1 LRSYGS
7 WWHRTGVFIYENLI
21 MNSYLIVSLLMFML
35 LSGVQ
40 NYLSIFLLII
50 SFLYIYLGIFSKI
63 SERDDIFYYTKL
75 YFRFFNILQLLIL
88 LINII
93 LNMPFI
99 PTSGSLG
106 SILNQFKALTSIE
119 QILLILFIQ
128 IWIDLNESRSFKILS
143 QDYR

>member
-1 LRSYGS
+1 
-7 WWHRTGVFIYENLI
+7 
-21 MNSYLIVSLLMFML
+21 MFML
-35 LSGVQ
+35 LSGVH

-50 SFLYIYLGIFSKI
+50 SFLYIYLGVFSKI
-63 SERDDIFYYTKL
+63 SERDDIFHYTKL

-106 SILNQFKALTSIE
+106 RILNQFKALTSIE

-128 IWIDLNESRSFKILS
+128 IWIDLNESRSFKTLS